1 MDNTL
6 SVLAAQTG
14 LTESMALC
22 GLYIF
27 RELALIE
34 FTLSPFR
41 YRLLLSG
48 RVSLEASA
56 VRGRLREMA
65 AARGG

>member
-1 MDNTL
+1 
-6 SVLAAQTG
+6 
-14 LTESMALC
+14 MALC
-22 GLYIF
+22 GLHIF